1 MATYQSTWRKDRAI
15 SGFER
20 LGQTVESQRYIKIGS
35 ACEARTEK
43 NQHQQDQDECPELR
57 NGVRA
62 QIAVSVSFGCF
73 PIENSCGT
81 RDGEQEQQVPK
92 HVVKYNAPESD
103 G

>member
-1 MATYQSTWRKDRAI
+1 MATYQSTCRKDRAI

-20 LGQTVESQRYIKIGS
+20 LGQTVESQRYIKIGA

-43 NQHQQDQDECPELR
+43 NQHQQDQDECPELC

-62 QIAVSVSFGCF
+62 EVAVSVSFGCF

-81 RDGEQEQQVPK
+81 RDGDREQKGPK
-92 HVVKYNAPESD
+92 IPEKITAPD
-103 G
+103 T